1 MHRIIPVFVLFPVS
15 LFAMSCSAP
24 LSVQPFIVSSDISLL
39 KRYPDVRRNLYSL
52 KQLCVHKIAFNE
64 GKQHWEMLLINHP
77 KSSKGL
83 FWFLPHDNE
92 NTAFDSAVYAVSRYG
107 GGFLS
112 ILSGGSRYHAGQ
124 DPNRNFSKSK
134 YKEPSCQ
141 YQKAPSPV
149 YTQHVFQ
156 IIDSYKKRSYPY
168 LALHNNTNGG
178 GISVLKS
185 SKTVHSYPAYPV
197 KTIKN
202 GHGLKDED
210 NLVYIAGKSP
220 LPPANKL
227 KKLLANGLNVRYE
240 TVHKSNNDCSM
251 SNYVVL
257 GKKSSRYFNIEAQH
271 GDAITQRKMIDLLVR
286 RVMR

>member
-1 MHRIIPVFVLFPVS
+1 MHRIIPVFVLFSVF
-15 LFAMSCSAP
+15 LLAMSCHVPS
-24 LSVQPFIVSSDISLL
+24 SVQPFVVSSDMSQL
-39 KRYPDVRRNLYSL
+39 KRYPDVRRNLHSL
-52 KQLCVHKIAFNE
+52 KQLCVHKIAFDE

-77 KSSKGL
+77 KSPKGL

-112 ILSGGSRYHAGQ
+112 VLSQGHRYHAGQ
-124 DPNRNFSKSK
+124 DPNRNFSKNK
-134 YKEPSCQ
+134 HKEPSCQ
-141 YQKAPSPV
+141 YQKAPSFG
-149 YTQHVFQ
+149 YTHHVFQ

-178 GISVLKS
+178 GVSVLKS
-185 SKTVHSYPAYPV
+185 SKTVHSYPAYPIQM
-197 KTIKN
+197 IKN

-210 NLVYIAGKSP
+210 SLVYIAGKSP
-220 LPPANKL
+220 FPPESKL
-227 KKLLANGLNVRYE
+227 KKLLSNGLNVKYE
-240 TVHKSNNDCSM
+240 TVYQSHNDCSM

-257 GKKSSRYFNIEAQH
+257 GKQSSHYFNIEAQH

-286 RVMR
+286 RIMR